1 MSITTD
7 QCRSGR
13 ALVGWDVRRSASQSG
28 LGVNAV
34 SRFENGSDTMT
45 STVEKLRG
53 TLQAA
58 SIEFPP
64 RNGGKSVR
72 KRK

>member
-1 MSITTD
+1 
-7 QCRSGR
+7 
-13 ALVGWDVRRSASQSG
+13 
-28 LGVNAV
+28 
-34 SRFENGSDTMT
+34 MT